1 MEKFYENE
9 NTCDVF
15 MNGVKIEDEMLVEF
29 KETVSF
35 QT

>member
-1 MEKFYENE
+1 METFYEIE

-15 MNGVKIEDEMLVEF
+15 MNEVKIEDEMLVEF
-29 KETVSF
+29 KGTVSF